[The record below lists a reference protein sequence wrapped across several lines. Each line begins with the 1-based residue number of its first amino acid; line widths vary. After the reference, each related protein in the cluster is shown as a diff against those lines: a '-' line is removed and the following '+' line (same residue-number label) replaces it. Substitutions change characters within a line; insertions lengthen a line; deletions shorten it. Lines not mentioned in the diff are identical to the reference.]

1 MLVEKLKIMIDE
13 ENYPCFEDWY
23 LSERV
28 NELKGSTDDINKL
41 ARELCLIKA
50 GITEIKLGDITI
62 PSPKTHFLRLATKY
76 RMNHTGVVTR
86 ADE

>member
-62 PSPKTHFLRLATKY
+62 PSPRDHFLMLASSY
-76 RMNHTGVVTR
+76 RTNYTGTVVR